1 MIVILSIIGIVALIS
16 LYDYIGTR
24 SWQQV
29 TSSVRND
36 VVFEKRNRKYGA
48 YVIRRDYD
56 KTLMMIMGGVMLS
69 VGGMYAAYAGL
80 RPDPIEAFVEPTK
93 TTDVE
98 IAMVLQPKK
107 SAKMVAPEPI
117 KQTSSEATS
126 KFVEPEVTDKT
137 TDEQTKTQEELDKS
151 KAGTSDQ
158 EKKGTDPVTTT
169 IVTTTTTP
177 IVTITTP
184 KAPEVFVEIDAEFP
198 GGFPAMMK
206 FIQDNLEYPAI
217 GIETGAQG
225 KCYLRFVVGDDGEI
239 SSVKVM
245 RGIAGCPE
253 CDREA
258 VRVIKSMPKWKPGKI
273 RGMNVAS
280 YFDLP
285 INFSLE

>member
-16 LYDYIGTR
+16 LYDYIGSR

-29 TSSVRND
+29 TSSTRND

-80 RPDPIEAFVEPTK
+80 RQDPIEAFVEPTK

-98 IAMVLQPKK
+98 IAMVLQPKNPP
-107 SAKMVAPEPI
+107 KMVTPEPV
-117 KQTSSEATS
+117 KPVTSEATS
-126 KFVEPEVTDKT
+126 KFVEPKVVDKPTD
-137 TDEQTKTQEELDKS
+137 QQAKTQDELDKT
-151 KAGTSDQ
+151 KAGTTDQ
-158 EKKGTDPVTTT
+158 DKKGNDPVTTT
-169 IVTTTTTP
+169 VVTTTTTP
-177 IVTITTP
+177 IVTLTTP
-184 KAPEVFVEIDAEFP
+184 KAPEVFVDVEAEFP
-198 GGFPAMMK
+198 GGFSAMMK
-206 FIQDNLEYPAI
+206 YIQDNLVYPEI
-217 GIETGAQG
+217 GIQTGAQG

-245 RGIAGCPE
+245 RGISGCPE

-273 RGMNVAS
+273 RGASVAS

-285 INFSLE
+285 INFTLE

>member
-16 LYDYIGTR
+16 LYEYLGTR
-24 SWQQV
+24 SWQQI
-29 TSSVRND
+29 TSSERND
-36 VVFEKRNRKYGA
+36 VVFEKRNRLYGA

-69 VGGMYAAYAGL
+69 VGGIYAAYAGL
-80 RPDPIEAFVEPTK
+80 RQEPIEAFIEPAK

-98 IAMVLQPKK
+98 IALVLQPKTP
-107 SAKMVAPEPI
+107 AKIVAPEPI
-117 KQTSSEATS
+117 KQTSTEATS
-126 KFVEPEVTDKT
+126 KFVEPKVEDKPTDQ
-137 TDEQTKTQEELDKS
+137 EAKTQEELDKT
-151 KAGTSDQ
+151 KAGLSDQ
-158 EKKGTDPVTTT
+158 EKKGKDPVTTT

-177 IVTITTP
+177 IVTLTTP
-184 KAPEVFVEIDAEFP
+184 KAPEVFVDIEAEFP

-206 FIQDNLEYPAI
+206 FIQENLEYPQS
-217 GIETGAQG
+217 GIEIGAQG

-239 SSVKVM
+239 STVKVM

-273 RGMNVAS
+273 KGASVSS

-285 INFSLE
+285 INFTLE